1 MTASC
6 GLVIVRLIILL
17 PPVTLIAPVVMPSH
31 PGTGVEVAVGVKV
44 MVGVK
49 VGVKVGVTVGVSVGV
64 LLGRGVNVITGPD
77 GSVAV
82 GASDVTVTVGV
93 SAATVAVGPP
103 DGDVADGVCDAPD
116 GGGTLCPVVKSII
129 PSIVRALDEMNVRE
143 PIGIRLT
150 IGLYIAVISTIT
162 RSGLGPVFT
171 VTAVSTLPEQVSNA
185 GPVPGPWS

>member
-6 GLVIVRLIILL
+6 GLVIVILMILL
-17 PPVTLIAPVVMPSH
+17 PPVILIAPAVILPH

-44 MVGVK
+44 RVGVK
-49 VGVKVGVTVGVSVGV
+49 VVVGVSDGV

-82 GASDVTVTVGV
+82 GASDVTVIVGV

-103 DGDVADGVCDAPD
+103 DGDVADGVFDAPD
-116 GGGTLCPVVKSII
+116 GGGTLCPVVRSII

-150 IGLYIAVISTIT
+150 IGLYVAVISTIT
-162 RSGLGPVFT
+162 RSGLAPVFT
-171 VTAVSTLPEQVSNA
+171 VTEVSTLPEQVSNA